1 MNKKELAADWIVA
14 FCRWLSARSVRIR
27 LLLEIVVN
35 RLFLTRQMERRTARP
50 PFTPDE
56 LAARTDEFN
65 RASERYFA
73 EYPDLP
79 FLLGKP
85 YTDTLN
91 FARRLF
97 DMGVL
102 AHWLRLSP
110 GEITLELGAGTCWLS
125 HFLNRFGC
133 PTIAIDVSPTA
144 LRIGR
149 ELFERD
155 PFTNWD
161 LKPEFRL
168 YDGHRLPLPDGHVD
182 KIVIYDAFHHVP
194 NQAEILREMARVLKT
209 GGVVAMCEPGA
220 GHGATETSRHEADEW
235 GVLENELDPEA
246 LERLA
251 LGCGFDGV
259 RVVPL
264 ALPPSIEIAPSAFRQ
279 FLLGYGLNYYWSQW
293 CDALQSISYVVLY
306 KGDYVPTTRRPQS
319 ARARIELQSDYLT
332 VAPGDQARLTVRVT
346 NTGDTRWLTEEPDA
360 PGWTRLGAHLHAA
373 SHGAPALDTD
383 WYRGTLPRDVPP
395 GETVA
400 MEIELPRI
408 DEPGEYRAVFDIVAE
423 GVLWFAQRNSP
434 TAELRIDVRPRPA
447 GGGSPVDP

>member
-14 FCRWLSARSVRIR
+14 ACRWLSERSVRIR

-35 RLFLTRQMERRTARP
+35 RLFLTHQMERRTAPP

-73 EYPDLP
+73 EYRDPP

-110 GEITLELGAGTCWLS
+110 GDVTAELGAGTCWLS

-133 PTIAIDVSPTA
+133 KTIAIDVSPTA

-155 PFTNWD
+155 PFTDWD
-161 LKPEFRL
+161 LKPEFLL
-168 YDGHRLPLPDGHVD
+168 YDGHRIPLPDGHVD
-182 KIVIYDAFHHVP
+182 KIVVYDAFHHVP
-194 NQAEILREMARVLKT
+194 NQAEVLREMARVLKE

-235 GVLENELDPEA
+235 GVLENELVTEE
-246 LERLA
+246 LEKLA
-251 LGCGFDGV
+251 LTCGFDGV

-264 ALPPSIEIAPSAFRQ
+264 GLPASIEISPSAFRQ
-279 FLLGYGLNYYWSQW
+279 FLLGYGLSHYWSLW
-293 CDALQSISYVVLY
+293 CEALQSISYVILY

-319 ARARIELQSDYLT
+319 ARARIELPHYLT
-332 VAPGDQARLTVRVT
+332 LAAGARATVPVRIT
-346 NTGDTRWLTEEPDA
+346 NTGDTRWLTETPNTL
-360 PGWTRLGAHLHAA
+360 GWTRLGAHLHAA
-373 SHGAPALDTD
+373 ELGAPAIDYD

-395 GETVA
+395 GETFT
-400 MEIELPRI
+400 MEVELPAIRR
-408 DEPGEYRAVFDIVAE
+408 PGEYRAVFDVVAE

-434 TAELRIDVRPRPA
+434 TAELRIDVRPGPA
-447 GGGSPVDP
+447 GVGSSVGS

>member
-73 EYPDLP
+73 EYRDLP

-110 GEITLELGAGTCWLS
+110 GEVTLELGAGTCWLS

-133 PTIAIDVSPTA
+133 RTIAIDVSPTA

-155 PFTNWD
+155 PSTNWD
-161 LKPEFRL
+161 LKPEFRV
-168 YDGHRLPLPDGHVD
+168 YDGHHLPLPDGHVD

-194 NQAEILREMARVLKT
+194 NQADILREMSRVLKT

-235 GVLENELDPEA
+235 GVLENELDTEA
-246 LERLA
+246 LERA
-251 LGCGFDGV
+251 GPRV
-259 RVVPL
+259 RVRRRSRRSRWRSRRQSRSP
-264 ALPPSIEIAPSAFRQ
+264 PSAFRQ
-279 FLLGYGLNYYWSQW
+279 FLLGYGLNHYWSVW

-319 ARARIELQSDYLT
+319 ARARIELPSDS
-332 VAPGDQARLTVRVT
+332 PGRGVRR
-346 NTGDTRWLTEEPDA
+346 TG
-360 PGWTRLGAHLHAA
+360 
-373 SHGAPALDTD
+373 PAD
-383 WYRGTLPRDVPP
+383 P
-395 GETVA
+395 
-400 MEIELPRI
+400 
-408 DEPGEYRAVFDIVAE
+408 
-423 GVLWFAQRNSP
+423 FA
-434 TAELRIDVRPRPA
+434 
-447 GGGSPVDP
+447 